1 MIRNEN
7 AFPLI
12 MQELLGN
19 ENATRLLLLLLRN
32 ALQGHRR
39 AHNENAIWLKRNE
52 NVLQGQRPY
61 DHALAG
67 FTSSTISISYHIDRI
82 VIRDTPR
89 VNNSMVAITRGPKI
103 QGEII
108 KQPTALGFGRRIIQR
123 THIRP
128 VLK

>member
-1 MIRNEN
+1 MAGITQTMIRNEN

-19 ENATRLLLLLLRN
+19 ENATRLLLLLRN

-67 FTSSTISISYHIDRI
+67 FTSSTISISYRIDRI

-108 KQPTALGFGRRIIQR
+108 KQPIGRRII
-123 THIRP
+123 
-128 VLK
+128 